1 MHHLSLSSTPFLTNV
16 FDAGCFLSSRIKAL
30 ILEHKGSLVLE
41 LQQRAIEF
49 GSILTKHNDIKFVLL
64 LPYIY
69 NLFSLLCEF
78 DNTAIIR
85 NIMFLIPAVLCCV

>member
-1 MHHLSLSSTPFLTNV
+1 MPFCLLSIMVKNSQLDASSVIIFYSFSNKCFNP
-16 FDAGCFLSSRIKAL
+16 GCFLSSRIKAL

-64 LPYIY
+64 LPYI
-69 NLFSLLCEF
+69 
-78 DNTAIIR
+78 
-85 NIMFLIPAVLCCV
+85 